1 MKSQTFLTKTLF
13 FLHSRLSDPAVLFL
27 DEPTS
32 GLDAFQANSV
42 MESMKALAKNGRLVI
57 SVIHQPRSSIYE
69 MFDRLLL
76 LSCGRVMFLGK
87 FIK

>member
-1 MKSQTFLTKTLF
+1 
-13 FLHSRLSDPAVLFL
+13 
-27 DEPTS
+27 
-32 GLDAFQANSV
+32 
-42 MESMKALAKNGRLVI
+42 MESMKSLAMNGRLVI

-87 FIK
+87 KATEIFDYFVPHNNFKRSLLITTG

>member
-1 MKSQTFLTKTLF
+1 
-13 FLHSRLSDPAVLFL
+13 
-27 DEPTS
+27 
-32 GLDAFQANSV
+32 
-42 MESMKALAKNGRLVI
+42 MESMKSLALNGRLVI

-87 FIK
+87 KAAGRNIRLLDTQECLQEDLYSSQPIDFIDLIDLFQIPR

>member
-1 MKSQTFLTKTLF
+1 
-13 FLHSRLSDPAVLFL
+13 
-27 DEPTS
+27 
-32 GLDAFQANSV
+32 

-87 FIK
+87 FIQDIVAELLLVSRSCFCASAQYDITYYHDDSTAFLHD